1 MELKINV
8 LISVSENPVFLMR
21 LFLLVQTSCMFP
33 DWFLIDVCGLS
44 CWRFIHLL
52 TSLVRGKKIKEPPST
67 KESGRNSILTSN
79 CK

>member
-52 TSLVRGKKIKEPPST
+52 TSLVRGKKNKRTTINKRIREEFNINIK
-67 KESGRNSILTSN
+67 L
-79 CK
+79 